1 MLRRKVPR
9 KVSDHIIRKSGHW
22 LGRFHAHTQSSVAN
36 ASHPVPIHQPSLSS
50 SPTASLIS
58 PKKGRKVTMQVTN
71 QKKARNGRVEF
82 LVLLLSDPSLKNND
96 PHENY
101 RDTP

>member
-1 MLRRKVPR
+1 
-9 KVSDHIIRKSGHW
+9 
-22 LGRFHAHTQSSVAN
+22 
-36 ASHPVPIHQPSLSS
+36 
-50 SPTASLIS
+50 
-58 PKKGRKVTMQVTN
+58 VTN